1 MRYIYLALCI
11 SSLVLCGCNKDAKSI
26 EEKEERNPLV
36 KTGQSYIEI
45 KDWDKAETAFKQAIE
60 NNPTMARPH
69 LELAMIY
76 QQYKINYIYAIYHYD
91 RYLELRPD
99 SEKTTFINEQKMKV
113 ARALA
118 NTLINNSPEVKQVV
132 DELKRLQQENATL
145 KRQIASKATAAAPV
159 QQKPAAE
166 TAPSAQQK
174 TVTQTVPKS
183 AIPSGTASAT
193 HRIYTV
199 AAGDTLSKI
208 AAKFYND
215 SAKWDVIYEA
225 NKDRMKSAS
234 DLRVGQTLVV
244 PNN

>member
-1 MRYIYLALCI
+1 MRHIYLILCM
-11 SSLVLCGCNKDAKSI
+11 SSLVLCGCDKNAKSVD
-26 EEKEERNPLV
+26 EKEERNPLV

-45 KDWDKAETAFKQAIE
+45 KDWDKAEAAFKQAVE

-76 QQYKINYIYAIYHYD
+76 QQYKINYIHAIYHYD
-91 RYLELRPD
+91 RYLELRPE
-99 SEKTTFINEQKMKV
+99 SEKASFINEQKMKV

-145 KRQIASKATAAAPV
+145 KRQIAGTGTTAAPV
-159 QQKPAAE
+159 QPKPATA
-166 TAPSAQQK
+166 TAPAAQPK
-174 TVTQTVPKS
+174 TATQTVPKS
-183 AIPSGTASAT
+183 ATPAT
-193 HRIYTV
+193 HQIYTV
-199 AAGDTLSKI
+199 AAGDTLSKV
-208 AAKFYND
+208 ATKFYND

-244 PNN
+244 PTLGK